1 MGQKSCYTVIQLGSA
16 AYTVKTLVEKSMFL
30 VKDESGTGGK
40 RPTDEGSTSRRN
52 DEWSEC
58 LLLIAK
64 NEDRAAFSRL
74 FRHFAPLM
82 KAFALSGSTL
92 SANNADELVQEVMLK
107 VWQKA
112 GAFNPDKAAASTW
125 VYTIARNCRTDMY
138 RRLQKFDTSLRAEDL
153 SGEQETEEAYV
164 VLHQRRNQDRIHE
177 MVKELPVDQAQ
188 ILAKVYME
196 GKTHSE
202 VAEELNLPLGT
213 VKSRVRLAIQ
223 KLQIQFER

>member
-1 MGQKSCYTVIQLGSA
+1 ML
-16 AYTVKTLVEKSMFL
+16 LVT
-30 VKDESGTGGK
+30 DNPDTNGTQS
-40 RPTDEGSTSRRN
+40 PQRRT

-58 LLLIAK
+58 LTLIAQ

-92 SANNADELVQEVMLK
+92 SGNNADELVQEVMLK

-125 VYTIARNCRTDMY
+125 VYTIAKNCRTDMF
-138 RRLQKFDTSLRAEDL
+138 RRLQKFDTAVSADDISPDYEAEESFL
-153 SGEQETEEAYV
+153 
-164 VLHQRRNQDRIHE
+164 VLHNKRSREKVR
-177 MVKELPVDQAQ
+177 ELMTKLPADQVQ

-202 VAEELNLPLGT
+202 TAGELDLPLGT
-213 VKSRVRLAIQ
+213 VKSRVRLALQ
-223 KLQIQFER
+223 KLQVQIER

>member
-1 MGQKSCYTVIQLGSA
+1 MKHVME
-16 AYTVKTLVEKSMFL
+16 KRMWLVTDTPDIK
-30 VKDESGTGGK
+30 GT
-40 RPTDEGSTSRRN
+40 TSSQRRT

-58 LLLIAK
+58 LTLIAQ
-64 NEDRAAFSRL
+64 NEDRAAFSRF

-125 VYTIARNCRTDMY
+125 TYTIARNCRTDMF
-138 RRLQKFDTSLRAEDL
+138 RRLQKFDTAVSADDISPEH
-153 SGEQETEEAYV
+153 ETEEAFL
-164 VLHQRRNQDRIHE
+164 VLHNKRSREKVRDL
-177 MVKELPVDQAQ
+177 MKKLPADQAQ

-202 VAEELNLPLGT
+202 AAGELDLPLGT
-213 VKSRVRLAIQ
+213 VKSRVRLALQ
-223 KLQIQFER
+223 KLQVQIER

>member
-1 MGQKSCYTVIQLGSA
+1 MLLG
-16 AYTVKTLVEKSMFL
+16 AYTYQTKVEQRMLLV
-30 VKDESGTGGK
+30 
-40 RPTDEGSTSRRN
+40 TDNSELKGVQSPQGRT

-58 LLLIAK
+58 LTLISR

-125 VYTIARNCRTDMY
+125 VYTIARNCRTDMF
-138 RRLQKFDTSLRAEDL
+138 RRLKKFDTAVSADDISPEH
-153 SGEQETEEAYV
+153 QTEEAFL
-164 VLHQRRNQDRIHE
+164 VLHNKRSRGKIR
-177 MVKELPVDQAQ
+177 ELMKTLPADQAQ

-202 VAEELNLPLGT
+202 TAGELDLPLGT
-213 VKSRVRLAIQ
+213 VKSRVRLALQ
-223 KLQIQFER
+223 KLQVQIER

>member
-1 MGQKSCYTVIQLGSA
+1 MLRERML
-16 AYTVKTLVEKSMFL
+16 LVT
-30 VKDESGTGGK
+30 DNPDTNGTQS
-40 RPTDEGSTSRRN
+40 PQRRT

-58 LLLIAK
+58 LTLIAQ

-92 SANNADELVQEVMLK
+92 SGNNADELVQEVMLK

-125 VYTIARNCRTDMY
+125 VYTIAKNCRTDMF
-138 RRLQKFDTSLRAEDL
+138 RRLQKFDTAVSADDISPDYEAEESFL
-153 SGEQETEEAYV
+153 
-164 VLHQRRNQDRIHE
+164 VLHNKRSREKVR
-177 MVKELPVDQAQ
+177 ELMTKLPADQVQ

-202 VAEELNLPLGT
+202 TAGELDLPLGT
-213 VKSRVRLAIQ
+213 VKSRVRLALQ
-223 KLQIQFER
+223 KLQVQIER

>member
-1 MGQKSCYTVIQLGSA
+1 MWLVTD
-16 AYTVKTLVEKSMFL
+16 TL
-30 VKDESGTGGK
+30 DTTGNI
-40 RPTDEGSTSRRN
+40 SSQRRT

-58 LLLIAK
+58 LTLIAK
-64 NEDRAAFSRL
+64 NEDRAAFSRF

-125 VYTIARNCRTDMY
+125 TYTIARNCRTDMF
-138 RRLQKFDTSLRAEDL
+138 RRLQKFDTAVSADDI
-153 SGEQETEEAYV
+153 SPDYETEEAFL
-164 VLHQRRNQDRIHE
+164 VLHNKRSREKVR
-177 MVKELPVDQAQ
+177 ELIKSLPADQGQ

-202 VAEELNLPLGT
+202 AAGELDLPLGT
-213 VKSRVRLAIQ
+213 VKSRVRLALQ
-223 KLQIQFER
+223 KLQVQIER